1 MHFQVTAE
9 DISLG
14 VKGSAWECPVARA
27 IRRKSTPEL
36 YFHVR
41 VDHPEAGVSTLV
53 LFEAK
58 GSVPRRG
65 LMGLVLPSCV
75 DIFARRFDTG
85 KPVEPF
91 EFDLIGPWDAV
102 PVEEP
107 EAELVT
113 A

>member
-41 VDHPEAGVSTLV
+41 LDHPEAGVSTLV

-65 LMGLVLPSCV
+65 LVLPSCV
-75 DIFARRFDTG
+75 DIFARKFDKG
-85 KPVEPF
+85 ELVEPF
-91 EFDLIGPWDAV
+91 EFDLAGPWDAV

>member
-1 MHFQVTAE
+1 MRFQVTAE

-65 LMGLVLPSCV
+65 LVLPWCV
-75 DIFARRFDTG
+75 DIFARKFD
-85 KPVEPF
+85 KSEPVEPF
-91 EFDLIGPWDAV
+91 EFDLAGPWDAV
-102 PVEEP
+102 EEP
-107 EAELVT
+107 EAKLVGV
-113 A
+113 